1 MGKRTVTDF
10 ATQAKQLYRHLCTLP
25 GCTWSADTVTLPP
38 TAPQSC
44 KAVTRWQQWL
54 LAARRLHVLLYK
66 PALLENEADEAELL
80 ARRLNYPIRRYRLQL
95 DAPEAGWQ
103 DITK

>member
-1 MGKRTVTDF
+1 MPVAEVSLIGSS
-10 ATQAKQLYRHLCTLP
+10 CTTFSP
-25 GCTWSADTVTLPP
+25 TEVAQSASKGRSVNSP
-38 TAPQSC
+38 TP
-44 KAVTRWQQWL
+44 KL
-54 LAARRLHVLLYK
+54 LALRRLHVLLYK
-66 PALLENEADEAELL
+66 PTLNEREADEAELL